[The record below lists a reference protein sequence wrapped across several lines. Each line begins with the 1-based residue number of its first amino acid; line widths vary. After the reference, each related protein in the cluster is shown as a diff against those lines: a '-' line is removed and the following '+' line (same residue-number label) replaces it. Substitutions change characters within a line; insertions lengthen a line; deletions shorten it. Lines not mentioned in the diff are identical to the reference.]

1 MVLGHV
7 PSEIVQMSEG
17 LVCVISVKKRN
28 EDEQRLNP
36 QQLRLTSMGMFF
48 GWGKRSKNL
57 IECPLCEEEN
67 HTEEMACKRCG
78 YQLGRTGNQQI
89 DRNIQGQASDLF
101 SALMDEAEE
110 EVSEG
115 PTVDWT
121 QSTFTMDD
129 VTIEVSQ
136 YDDDHKV
143 ELSTAPSFA
152 TQFEDMPTEAK
163 TVLPSNIESHVKG
176 EDLQGDADEGKQ
188 LPANGASQDDDL
200 PMVEAIP
207 DDDLPMVEAIPDD
220 DLPMVEAIP
229 DDGLSVVFDSP
240 EHAEGE
246 VRHGDEEEIVDS
258 GGDPVPS
265 MGEDELLSLTNAE
278 LRSMLSNLGA
288 PTRGNKKA
296 LVERLLYIEADLKE
310 EESYGREPEEVFIED
325 NHEEESNGTEE
336 AVENE
341 TEAEI
346 APPHPPSIPD
356 ILNMD
361 ATKAKKN
368 KQDVDHVTNLLEIDG
383 VLDAPS
389 ESLDKRSY
397 WPWVQTMPWIERD
410 IAIKLKQAM
419 EEARA
424 KRMSKARGLLDEAGP
439 HLGERTRLLFPVCR
453 LLQALGRGDEVPSII
468 SGAEEMHP
476 SDPAV
481 ADARYRL
488 GV

>member
-1 MVLGHV
+1 
-7 PSEIVQMSEG
+7 
-17 LVCVISVKKRN
+17 
-28 EDEQRLNP
+28 
-36 QQLRLTSMGMFF
+36 MFF

-57 IECPLCEEEN
+57 VECPLCEQTN
-67 HTEEMACKRCG
+67 NAEEMTCKRCG
-78 YQLGRTGNQQI
+78 YQLGRAGNQQI
-89 DRNIQGQASDLF
+89 DQNVQGQASDLF
-101 SALMDEAEE
+101 TALMDEAEE

-115 PTVDWT
+115 PTVDWS

-136 YDDDHKV
+136 YDDEHEV

-152 TQFEDMPTEAK
+152 TQFEDMPDEAK
-163 TVLPSNIESHVKG
+163 TVLPSNVESHVKKEG
-176 EDLQGDADEGKQ
+176 LQNTTDEGEESPPAENAPDEDLPLAEAVPDE
-188 LPANGASQDDDL
+188 DL
-200 PMVEAIP
+200 PMVEAVP
-207 DDDLPMVEAIPDD
+207 DEDLPMVEAVPDE
-220 DLPMVEAIP
+220 DLPMVSESL
-229 DDGLSVVFDSP
+229 DLVS
-240 EHAEGE
+240 
-246 VRHGDEEEIVDS
+246 EEEEVGAVEEIEDS

-296 LVERLLYIEADLKE
+296 LVERLLAIDTDVME
-310 EESYGREPEEVFIED
+310 EESYEGEAEEVSIDDGHAGEMGD
-325 NHEEESNGTEE
+325 DEE
-336 AVENE
+336 AVSDDGE
-341 TEAEI
+341 TEI
-346 APPHPPSIPD
+346 LPPQPPLIPD
-356 ILNMD
+356 IPNVDVSD
-361 ATKAKKN
+361 AQKSEE
-368 KQDVDHVTNLLEIDG
+368 DIERVSSLPEIDD

-389 ESLDKRSY
+389 ETLEKSSY

-419 EEARA
+419 EEARE
-424 KRMSKARGLLDEAGP
+424 KRMSKARDLLDEAGP

-453 LLQALGRGDEVPSII
+453 LLQALGRGDEVPGIVA
-468 SGAEEMHP
+468 GAEEMHP